1 MDRDSPGSAGLEPR
15 VLVITPTYDEVLNLE
30 RVLDAISAAYPAADV
45 LVVDDGSPDGT
56 ADLADRLAAT
66 DARIHV
72 MRRAG
77 KLGLGSAYLAGFAW
91 GLERGYDVL
100 VEMDAD
106 GSHPADRLPPLVAAV
121 ADGAGLAI
129 GSRWTKG
136 GSVVDWPRSREL
148 LSRGANLYARLALG
162 IGVHDSTA
170 GYRAFRADVLRAIQL
185 EAVDSRGYCFQI
197 DLTLR
202 TSEAGFPI
210 VEVPIRFTDRIAGVS
225 KMSGSIVG
233 EAMWRVTV
241 WGLARRFGRGR
252 RLSAS

>member
-1 MDRDSPGSAGLEPR
+1 MDRDSPGSAGREPR

-30 RVLDAISAAYPAADV
+30 RVLAAIHAAYPAADV

-56 ADLADRLAAT
+56 ADLADRLGEK

-72 MRRAG
+72 LRRPG

-91 GLERGYDVL
+91 GLDRGYEIL

-106 GSHPADRLPPLVAAV
+106 GSHPADRLPLLVAAV

-136 GSVVDWPRSREL
+136 GSVVDWPKSREL

-170 GYRAFRADVLRAIQL
+170 GYRAFRAEVLRAIQL
-185 EAVDSRGYCFQI
+185 EGVDSRGYCFQI

-210 VEVPIRFTDRIAGVS
+210 VEVPIRFVDRIAGVS

>member
-30 RVLDAISAAYPAADV
+30 RVLAAISAAYPAADV

-72 MRRAG
+72 MRRPG

-185 EAVDSRGYCFQI
+185 QGVDSRGYCFQI

>member
-1 MDRDSPGSAGLEPR
+1 MDRDSPGSAGREPR

-30 RVLDAISAAYPAADV
+30 RVLTAIHAAYPAADV

-56 ADLADRLAAT
+56 ADLADRLGEK

-72 MRRAG
+72 MRRPG

-106 GSHPADRLPPLVAAV
+106 GSHPADRLPALVAAV
-121 ADGAGLAI
+121 TDGAGLAI

-136 GSVVDWPRSREL
+136 GSVVDWPKSREL

-162 IGVHDSTA
+162 FGVHDSTA
-170 GYRAFRADVLRAIQL
+170 GYRAFRDDVLRAIQL
-185 EAVDSRGYCFQI
+185 EGVDSRGYCFQI

-210 VEVPIRFTDRIAGVS
+210 VEVPIRFVDRIAGVS
-225 KMSGSIVG
+225 KMSGTIVG
-233 EAMWRVTV
+233 EAMWRVTI